1 MGAKRGTERENQ
13 LLVAAGFESTDEEE
27 DLWNKEGVWYGR
39 NAALQSA
46 RLCKVRGVRCARP
59 PAQTFW
65 MRKLFEL
72 TRECLA

>member
-46 RLCKVRGVRCARP
+46 RRTLRATTGTDVLDEEAP
-59 PAQTFW
+59 
-65 MRKLFEL
+65 
-72 TRECLA
+72 

>member
-46 RLCKVRGVRCARP
+46 RHTLRATTGTDVLDEEA
-59 PAQTFW
+59 F
-65 MRKLFEL
+65 
-72 TRECLA
+72 

>member
-39 NAALQSA
+39 NAALQRA
-46 RLCKVRGVRCARP
+46 RRTLRATTGTDVLDEEA
-59 PAQTFW
+59 F
-65 MRKLFEL
+65 
-72 TRECLA
+72 